1 MLTHKVLTRQ
11 DVGDVASYYG
21 DAADDY
27 YAKEGEAQVWQGKGA
42 EQLGLVGEVNADRF
56 RQLLAGQVEPGRS
69 TARRST
75 RDDAKTR
82 IGIDLTFSAPKS
94 VSLLALIGGDAAV
107 VAAHDRAV
115 ALTLQDVERRAQARQ
130 KIDGIPH
137 VETTGNLVIAKFR
150 HETTRAYDPALHT
163 HAVVMNLTRRADGEW
178 RALHNDEIVRATAY
192 MGAEYRAHLAR
203 ELEKLGHE
211 VRYGPQGTFEL
222 ARFSRDQIE
231 AFSLRSREIE
241 EELARKGLTRETASR
256 AERQAA
262 TMETRGRKEPHLDRA
277 KLHAEW
283 VGRAREVGLDLHV
296 GPRPRGLFKIVQSL
310 WSPAKVAEHIKA
322 RLAVASAMRHIGER
336 EAAVSNERLV
346 AKALEY
352 GMDGVRPGAIF
363 TAIREAVVDG
373 DIVAE
378 APRFFAAGERAEA
391 ARTVDDLVSDL
402 VTEGQREP
410 VAMELVQDAIMAGH
424 LIEAPRRYT
433 TPEAI
438 GREETVLRIER
449 EGRGALTPLAKD
461 EIALERL
468 LQTRLNAGQL
478 EAVRVMLT
486 TPNRVVGVEGLAGTG
501 KSFMLRAAAAEV
513 EHAGHKV
520 RMLAPYGGQVKALRE
535 LGLEARTVAAFL
547 GSQRASLD
555 HKTVLV
561 IDEAGVIPARQ
572 MAKVLEA
579 AQAAGSRVVLIGD
592 RAQTKAIEA
601 GRPFDQLVR
610 AGMPTAGMTEIQ
622 RQSNPLL
629 REAVGLA
636 AKGAVKAAIEK
647 LGDVIEIR
655 DAGARRSTMAEDYA
669 RLSAEA
675 RKETLLVSNTNEGRR
690 EINARVREALGLAGQ
705 GKVLDCLVR
714 RDTTQEERLFARN
727 YHVGDQIQP
736 ERDHRALGLKRGEL
750 YTVVDT
756 IAEKLTLRSATGD
769 RLRIDP
775 ARFSNVSVYE
785 PVRQELARGDV
796 IRITRNDAAKDLAN
810 GDRFTVAY
818 VSANAVVLESG
829 KRQVTLPRDRPLHI
843 DCAYATTV
851 HSSQGLTVDRVL
863 IEAETDRKTTGRDTF
878 YVAISRARL
887 HAYVYTNDA
896 HDLPRAIDRDVQ
908 KSAAL
913 DLQRQVERP
922 SRADRDWER
931 ERVSKQGG
939 DWEMGG

>member
-11 DVGDVASYYG
+11 DVGDVASYYADG
-21 DAADDY
+21 ADDY

-42 EQLGLVGEVNADRF
+42 ELLGLVGEVEADRF
-56 RQLLAGQVEPGRS
+56 RQLLAGRVDPGS

-94 VSLLALIGGDAAV
+94 VSLLALIGGDTAV

-115 ALTLQDVERRAQARQ
+115 ARTLEDVERCAQARQ
-130 KIDGIPH
+130 KIDGISQ
-137 VETTGNLVIAKFR
+137 VETTGNLIIAKFR

-203 ELEKLGHE
+203 ELENLGHE
-211 VRYGPQGTFEL
+211 LRYGPQGTFEL
-222 ARFSRDQIE
+222 ARFSRNQVE
-231 AFSLRSREIE
+231 AFSVRSREIE

-277 KLHAEW
+277 ELHAEW
-283 VGRAREVGLDLHV
+283 GERAREVGLDLQA
-296 GPRPRGLFKIVQSL
+296 GPRARGLFKIVQSL

-336 EAAVSNERLV
+336 DAAVSNERLV

-363 TAIREAVVDG
+363 AAIREAVADG
-373 DIVAE
+373 EIVAE

-391 ARTVDDLVSDL
+391 ARTVDDLVREL
-402 VTEGQREP
+402 VAEGQREP
-410 VAMELVQDAIMAGH
+410 VALELVQDAIMAGR

-433 TPEAI
+433 TSQAI
-438 GREETVLRIER
+438 GREEKVLRIER

-461 EIALERL
+461 ESALGRL

-478 EAVRVMLT
+478 EAVRVILT

-501 KSFMLRAAAAEV
+501 KSFMLKAAGAEV

-535 LGLEARTVAAFL
+535 LGLEAKTVASFL
-547 GSQRASLD
+547 GSQRANLD

-572 MAKVLEA
+572 MAKVLAA

-610 AGMPTAGMTEIQ
+610 AGMPTAGMMEIQ

-636 AKGAVKAAIEK
+636 AEGATKAALEK

-655 DAGARRSTMAEDYA
+655 DAGARRRTMAEDYV
-669 RLSAEA
+669 RLSPEA
-675 RKETLLVSNTNEGRR
+675 RTETLLISNTNEGRR
-690 EINARVREALGLAGQ
+690 EINIRVREALGLTGQ
-705 GKVLDCLVR
+705 GKVLECLVR

-727 YHVGDQIQP
+727 YHVGDRIQP
-736 ERDHRALGLKRGEL
+736 EQDHRALGLKRGDV

-756 IAEKLTLRSATGD
+756 VAEKLTLRSATGD

-775 ARFSNVSVYE
+775 VKLRNVSVYE

-796 IRITRNDAAKDLAN
+796 VRITRNDAAKDLAN

-818 VSANAVVLESG
+818 VSAAAVVLESD
-829 KRQVTLPRDRPLHI
+829 KRQVTLPLDRPLHI
-843 DCAYATTV
+843 DCAYATTA

-863 IEAETDRKTTGRDTF
+863 IEAETNRKTTARDTF

-922 SRADRDWER
+922 SRADRGWER
-931 ERVSKQGG
+931 ARVPKRGG
-939 DWEMGG
+939 DWQMGG